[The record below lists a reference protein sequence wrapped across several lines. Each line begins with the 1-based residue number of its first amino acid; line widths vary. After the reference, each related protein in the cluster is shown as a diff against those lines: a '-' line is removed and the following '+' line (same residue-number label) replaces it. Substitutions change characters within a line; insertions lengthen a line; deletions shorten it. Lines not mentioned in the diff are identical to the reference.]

1 MSIQAVSQNPATSA
15 AAASSSG
22 STTTSANSSTG
33 DLDTTFMNL
42 LITELQSQD
51 PTAPM
56 DPTEMVGQ
64 MISLNQLDQLM
75 SINQLVQSIAN
86 AVPSTAIAGST
97 NGGH

>member
-1 MSIQAVSQNPATSA
+1 MSIQAVSQNSPTSA
-15 AAASSSG
+15 TAASPGSST
-22 STTTSANSSTG
+22 STSANSSTG

-51 PTAPM
+51 PTSPM

-86 AVPSTAIAGST
+86 AVPSTAAAGNT
-97 NGGH
+97 NGG

>member
-1 MSIQAVSQNPATSA
+1 MSVQAISQNSPTSATATSPG
-15 AAASSSG
+15 S
-22 STTTSANSSTG
+22 STTTSANSSAG
-33 DLDTTFMNL
+33 DLGTTFMNL

-51 PTAPM
+51 PTSPM

-86 AVPSTAIAGST
+86 AVPSTTSIRNT
-97 NGGH
+97 NGGQ